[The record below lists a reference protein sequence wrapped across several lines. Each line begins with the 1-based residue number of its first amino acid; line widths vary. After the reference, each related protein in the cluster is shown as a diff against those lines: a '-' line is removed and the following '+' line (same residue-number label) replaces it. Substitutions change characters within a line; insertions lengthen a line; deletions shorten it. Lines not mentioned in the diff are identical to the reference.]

1 MEVAYCE
8 RLAQTEMVHVDHQT
22 LGDLRI
28 EGFDFELAHGKRE
41 AYHRPS
47 HPRRDLRSA
56 PRNLHHDGLVGIN
69 LKEVDVEESVLH
81 GLELQLF
88 HHNLDVLAVE
98 LEVYLED
105 VGSVDELA
113 YILTPDCDV
122 GEMMPRLSSIST
134 SFCPALRAPL

>member
-1 MEVAYCE
+1 M
-8 RLAQTEMVHVDHQT
+8 TF
-22 LGDLRI
+22 DL
-28 EGFDFELAHGKRE
+28 H
-41 AYHRPS
+41 
-47 HPRRDLRSA
+47 
-56 PRNLHHDGLVGIN
+56 RNLHHDGLVGIN

-122 GEMMPRLSSIST
+122 GGDDAALVIDLHELLSGFESAVIGKFHDGSAIDHGGNQT
-134 SFCPALRAPL
+134 FLAEVFYGFFAELNTGLSL